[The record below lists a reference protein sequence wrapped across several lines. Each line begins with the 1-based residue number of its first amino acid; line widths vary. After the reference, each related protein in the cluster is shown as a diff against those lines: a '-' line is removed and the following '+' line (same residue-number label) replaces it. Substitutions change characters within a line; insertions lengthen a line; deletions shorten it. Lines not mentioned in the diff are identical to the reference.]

1 MKTWISM
8 RDFLLSLLF
17 CFSFQH
23 PFLLLELRG
32 CVEWNQTRTWD
43 LFLLLL
49 VVKTILLKKKSLLLS
64 LLIEKI
70 NFITFKLML
79 RTSSYTF
86 SLINIV
92 YFHFKKNVDEQTFQL
107 SLINRAQMINKH
119 RIKTNCMGEPSS
131 SSW

>member
-1 MKTWISM
+1 
-8 RDFLLSLLF
+8 
-17 CFSFQH
+17 
-23 PFLLLELRG
+23 
-32 CVEWNQTRTWD
+32 
-43 LFLLLL
+43 
-49 VVKTILLKKKSLLLS
+49 
-64 LLIEKI
+64 
-70 NFITFKLML
+70 ML

-131 SSW
+131 SS